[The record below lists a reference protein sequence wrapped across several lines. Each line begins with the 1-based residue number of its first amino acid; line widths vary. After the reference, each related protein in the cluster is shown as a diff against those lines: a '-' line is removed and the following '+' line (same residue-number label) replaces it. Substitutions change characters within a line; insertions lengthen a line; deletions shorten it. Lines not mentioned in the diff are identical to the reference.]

1 MNTTYF
7 TNLLSPLAIM
17 SITQNH
23 WQESFRWGMIVP
35 NKARLHSFF
44 WVFPCF
50 TRRNRSNINKVI
62 GILAKYRITSQ
73 IFKIYA
79 FSSNPSLKN
88 PNVGHSSQISWW
100 EDSPPPLWLV
110 IPRHYLNLKLLVQPM
125 STTIASR
132 SVDGAEIAAQ
142 IWWGFLIFLSLNLFH
157 RLSCASIDGSECIW
171 IVMNIKLVMKMII
184 LGKMNLIFYFEHIS
198 YLF

>member
-17 SITQNH
+17 SITQSH
-23 WQESFRWGMIVP
+23 WQESFRCCW
-35 NKARLHSFF
+35 ARLHSFF

-79 FSSNPSLKN
+79 FSSSPSLKN
-88 PNVGHSSQISWW
+88 YTQMLAIHHKYLGGKILPHPYGWLFQALLKPKAFSAANVHNYCIKICRWSWNSSPN
-100 EDSPPPLWLV
+100 L
-110 IPRHYLNLKLLVQPM
+110 M
-125 STTIASR
+125 
-132 SVDGAEIAAQ
+132 
-142 IWWGFLIFLSLNLFH
+142 GFLNFPKLEFVP
-157 RLSCASIDGSECIW
+157 SIVLRVNRW
-171 IVMNIKLVMKMII
+171 
-184 LGKMNLIFYFEHIS
+184 
-198 YLF
+198 